1 MKRCSFLILLL
12 FFSLWVSADQQKTL
26 VAYYSYTGN
35 CSDIVTLLTSQMEA
49 DVLEIQ
55 PAEKGLKYD
64 ADNYALGTQL
74 LNAIKENPSS
84 ASSYPAIDPVT
95 TERSYY
101 HCHPSLVETDGC
113 RHADFFIQLWL
124 AVGWQAC

>member
-1 MKRCSFLILLL
+1 MKKCIFLILLL
-12 FFSLWVSADQQKTL
+12 FLPLWVSADQQKTL

-35 CSDIVTLLTSQMEA
+35 CRDIVTLLTSQMEA
-49 DVLEIQ
+49 DVLEIL

-84 ASSYPAIDPVT
+84 ASILCGDKRT
-95 TERSYY
+95 KE
-101 HCHPSLVETDGC
+101 C
-113 RHADFFIQLWL
+113 
-124 AVGWQAC
+124 